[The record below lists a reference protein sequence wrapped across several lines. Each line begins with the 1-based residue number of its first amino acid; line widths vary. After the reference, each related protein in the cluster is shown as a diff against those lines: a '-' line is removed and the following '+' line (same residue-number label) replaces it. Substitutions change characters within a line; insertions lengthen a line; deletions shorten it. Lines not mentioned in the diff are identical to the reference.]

1 MKLRKIKLIV
11 LFAAMLFSS
20 SAFSV
25 NESSTPICLYYSN
38 TPRIDGIRQPHRV
51 PSVRRLSIEVAYDE
65 ITTQLVFTDNQ
76 AHKYYYIV
84 SDDNTVSEGYLD
96 FENQECISISLD
108 TMISGTYTLTVIY
121 EGSEFSGSF
130 DI

>member
-1 MKLRKIKLIV
+1 M
-11 LFAAMLFSS
+11 
-20 SAFSV
+20 
-25 NESSTPICLYYSN
+25 
-38 TPRIDGIRQPHRV
+38 

-84 SDDNTVSEGYLD
+84 SDDNNNTVSEGYLD